1 MKVGDLVQRIRLQ
14 SKTRFKGSGFNSLAI
29 IVGFDDDGDLRL
41 RHANAKEGWE
51 NMEDVDY
58 RDMWGLV
65 NACD

>member
-1 MKVGDLVQRIRLQ
+1 MKVGDLVQRINHHEWSRH
-14 SKTRFKGSGFNSLAI
+14 KGLNSLAI

>member
-1 MKVGDLVQRIRLQ
+1 MKVGDLVQRVRLFEGADH
-14 SKTRFKGSGFNSLAI
+14 KRFNSLAI

-58 RDMWGLV
+58 KDIWGLV